1 MRGQSGLCDQ
11 LHLRRRNA
19 VVLIDNVVT
28 EFNAPPGLIYLT
40 KVANSSSARNVRD
53 TNLAHAGDRTIRRF
67 GLRLESRIH

>member
-40 KVANSSSARNVRD
+40 KVANSSSARNVGRHQSGSCRGQD
-53 TNLAHAGDRTIRRF
+53 DPSIWTPVR
-67 GLRLESRIH
+67 E